1 MLMRFM
7 SDLHLEF
14 GPMDFVPDEGNDADT
29 VLVLAGDIAV
39 AKKRALYTEFILNA
53 VSRFKHVIWIM
64 GNHEHYYGSVL
75 RSIPKILRNVGE
87 HDNLSV
93 VEDEVIV
100 LDNVAFICAT
110 LWTDF
115 ANNNPIA
122 MMTAQLRMNDYNRIR
137 TCGVHGGMKK
147 SPRAAYERKI
157 LPMDTYAIHVKSLA
171 FIVDSIVKAKELGQ
185 KIVVVTHHGPSY
197 QSVSTNYRGDDLN
210 CSYVSPL
217 DDMIMQ
223 LEPDYWIH
231 GHLHDTCDYNIGHT
245 NVLSNPRG
253 YDVNDLLNP
262 QFDPT
267 WTIDLS

>member
-39 AKKRALYTEFILNA
+39 AKRRILYTEFILNA

-64 GNHEHYYGSVL
+64 GNHEHYHGSIL

-115 ANNNPIA
+115 ANNSPIA
-122 MMTAQLRMNDYNRIR
+122 MITAQMKMNDYKRIR
-137 TCGVHGGMKK
+137 TGGVRYNPK
-147 SPRAAYERKI
+147 SLRTAYERRI

-171 FIVDSIVKAKELGQ
+171 FVTDSIVKAKELGQ
-185 KIVVVTHHGPSY
+185 KVVVVTHHGPSY
-197 QSVSTNYRGDDLN
+197 QSISNNYRGEELN

-217 DDMIMQ
+217 DDMILT
-223 LEPDYWIH
+223 LEPDYWVH

-245 NVLSNPRG
+245 NIISNPRG
-253 YDVNDLLNP
+253 YVSCEYNL

>member
-1 MLMRFM
+1 MRFV

-14 GPMDFVPDEGNDADT
+14 SKGKCEIPVLDIDSSA
-29 VLVLAGDIAV
+29 VLVLAGDIGIAS
-39 AKKRALYTEFILNA
+39 KPSTYKDFLLGLIP
-53 VSRFKHVIWIM
+53 RFKHIIYVQ
-64 GNHEHYYGSVL
+64 GNHEHYYGSIL
-75 RSIPKILRNVGE
+75 RSIPKITRNVGE

-122 MMTAQLRMNDYNRIR
+122 MMTAQLRMNDYKRIR
-137 TCGVHGGMKK
+137 TSGVRFDPK
-147 SPRAAYERKI
+147 SPRTAYERKL

-171 FIVDSIVKAKELGQ
+171 FVTDSIAKAKELGQ
-185 KIVVVTHHGPSY
+185 KVVVVTHHGPSH
-197 QSVSTNYRGDDLN
+197 QSISNNYRGDDLN

-217 DDMIMQ
+217 DDMILT

-245 NVLSNPRG
+245 NILSNPRG
-253 YDVNDLLNP
+253 YVTCEYNL